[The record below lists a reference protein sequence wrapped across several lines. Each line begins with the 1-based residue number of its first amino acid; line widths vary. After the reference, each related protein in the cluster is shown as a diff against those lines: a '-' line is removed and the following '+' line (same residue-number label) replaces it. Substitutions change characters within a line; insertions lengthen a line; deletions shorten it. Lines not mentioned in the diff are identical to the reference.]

1 MMDIKKIEQILQ
13 LFEKSS
19 VATMEL
25 EVDEIKIKL
34 EKTSSLSYTQP
45 TVNVMSPVAT
55 MNTPVV
61 EEVKEEVKGTWVKAP
76 LVGTYY
82 ASSSPENAPYIT
94 VGCKVNK
101 GDTLCL
107 IEAMKVMN
115 ELKAPRDGVILDIV
129 ASNSMMVSYDQPLIL
144 IGEAS

>member
-1 MMDIKKIEQILQ
+1 MDIKKIEQILQ

-34 EKTSSLSYTQP
+34 GKTSSLSYTQP
-45 TVNVMSPVAT
+45 TVSVMSPVAT
-55 MNTPVV
+55 VNTPVV
-61 EEVKEEVKGTWVKAP
+61 EEVKEEAKGTWVKAP

-82 ASSSPENAPYIT
+82 ASSSPESAPYIS
-94 VGCKVNK
+94 VGSKVSK

-115 ELKAPRDGVILDIV
+115 EIKAPCDGVIVDIV
-129 ASNSMMVSYDQPLIL
+129 ASNSMMVAYDQPLVL

>member
-55 MNTPVV
+55 MNTSVV
-61 EEVKEEVKGTWVKAP
+61 EEVKEEIKGTWVNAP

-129 ASNSMMVSYDQPLIL
+129 ASNSMMVSFDQPLIL

>member
-1 MMDIKKIEQILQ
+1 MDIKKIEQILQ

-61 EEVKEEVKGTWVKAP
+61 EEVKEEIKGTWVKAP

-82 ASSSPENAPYIT
+82 ASSSPENAPYVT

-115 ELKAPRDGVILDIV
+115 ELKAPHDGVILDIV

-144 IGEAS
+144 IGAAS

>member
-45 TVNVMSPVAT
+45 TVNVMNPVAT
-55 MNTPVV
+55 MNMPVV

-82 ASSSPENAPYIT
+82 ASSSPENAPYVT

-115 ELKAPRDGVILDIV
+115 ELKAPHDGVILDIV

-144 IGEAS
+144 IGAAS

>member
-1 MMDIKKIEQILQ
+1 MDIKKIGQILQ

-25 EVDEIKIKL
+25 EVDEFKIKL
-34 EKTSSLSYTQP
+34 EKTPSLSYTQP

>member
-1 MMDIKKIEQILQ
+1 MDIKKIEQILQ

>member
-1 MMDIKKIEQILQ
+1 MDIKKIEQILQ

-45 TVNVMSPVAT
+45 TVNVMNPVAT
-55 MNTPVV
+55 MNMPVV

-82 ASSSPENAPYIT
+82 ASSSPENAPYVT

-115 ELKAPRDGVILDIV
+115 ELKAPHDGVILDIV

-144 IGEAS
+144 IGAAS

>member
-129 ASNSMMVSYDQPLIL
+129 ASNSMMVSFDQPLIL

>member
-1 MMDIKKIEQILQ
+1 MDIKKIEQILQ

-129 ASNSMMVSYDQPLIL
+129 ASNSMMVSFDQPLIL

>member
-25 EVDEIKIKL
+25 EVDEIKIKM
-34 EKTSSLSYTQP
+34 EKTPSLSYTQP

>member
-1 MMDIKKIEQILQ
+1 MDIKKIEQILQ

-34 EKTSSLSYTQP
+34 DKTSSLSYTQP
-45 TVNVMSPVAT
+45 TVNVMNPVAT
-55 MNTPVV
+55 MNTSVV
-61 EEVKEEVKGTWVKAP
+61 EEVKEEIKGTWVNAP

>member
-1 MMDIKKIEQILQ
+1 MDIKKIEQILQ

-45 TVNVMSPVAT
+45 TVNVMNPVAT
-55 MNTPVV
+55 MNTSVV
-61 EEVKEEVKGTWVKAP
+61 EEVKEEIKGTWVNAP

>member
-1 MMDIKKIEQILQ
+1 MDIKKIEQILQ

-82 ASSSPENAPYIT
+82 TSSSPENAPYIT

-129 ASNSMMVSYDQPLIL
+129 ASNSMMVSFDQPLIL

>member
-34 EKTSSLSYTQP
+34 EKTPSLSYTQP

>member
-45 TVNVMSPVAT
+45 TVNVMNPVAT
-55 MNTPVV
+55 MNMPVV

-82 ASSSPENAPYIT
+82 ASSSPENAPYVT

-115 ELKAPRDGVILDIV
+115 ELKAPHDGVILDIV

-144 IGEAS
+144 IGATS

>member
-34 EKTSSLSYTQP
+34 EKTPSLSYTQP

-129 ASNSMMVSYDQPLIL
+129 ASNSMMVSFDQPLIL

>member
-1 MMDIKKIEQILQ
+1 MDIKKIEQILQ

-34 EKTSSLSYTQP
+34 EKTPSLSYTQP

>member
-1 MMDIKKIEQILQ
+1 MDIKKIEQILQ

-34 EKTSSLSYTQP
+34 EKTPSLSYTQP

-129 ASNSMMVSYDQPLIL
+129 ASNSMMVSFDQPLIL

>member
-1 MMDIKKIEQILQ
+1 MDIKKIEQILQ

-45 TVNVMSPVAT
+45 TVNVMNPVAT
-55 MNTPVV
+55 MNTSVV
-61 EEVKEEVKGTWVKAP
+61 EEVKEEIKGTWVNAP

-129 ASNSMMVSYDQPLIL
+129 ASNSMMVSFDQPLIL
-144 IGEAS
+144 IGEVS

>member
-1 MMDIKKIEQILQ
+1 MDIKKIEQILQ

-45 TVNVMSPVAT
+45 TVNVMNPVAT
-55 MNTPVV
+55 MNTSVV
-61 EEVKEEVKGTWVKAP
+61 DEVKEEIKGTWVYAP

>member
-1 MMDIKKIEQILQ
+1 MDIKKIEQILQ

-45 TVNVMSPVAT
+45 TVNVMNPVAT
-55 MNTPVV
+55 MNTSVV
-61 EEVKEEVKGTWVKAP
+61 DEVKEEIKGTWVNAP

>member
-115 ELKAPRDGVILDIV
+115 ELKAPHDGVILDIV

-144 IGEAS
+144 IGAAS